1 MMKSTKSELA
11 VNEGAIPTGI
21 YLLQLEG
28 EGFNIT
34 SKVVKR

>member
-1 MMKSTKSELA
+1 MIKSTKIELA
-11 VNEGAIPTGI
+11 VNEGAIPNGI

-34 SKVVKR
+34 SKFVKR